1 VSPSAQLTAARR
13 RIVSADSLLA
23 QRFWAGEDIDA
34 IVRGR
39 AKFFD
44 ELIRDLWARITWPDG
59 AAQHV
64 ALFAVGGYGRGE
76 LHPHSD
82 IDLLILVDGDPAEYR
97 DGIEQ
102 FVQNLWDLKLNIGHS
117 VRTVDQCHQE
127 AKDDIATA
135 TAILER
141 RLLTGTL
148 VLDRQVGRLFATD
161 EIWPSARFFS
171 AKVDE
176 QRKRHDRYQDV
187 DYNLEPNIKVAP
199 GGLRDIQ
206 TVGWIIKRHFGNTS
220 HDDLTARG
228 FLTAQEGQWL
238 HEGRRFLWRVRYGLH
253 LIVGRAEDRLLF
265 DYQRT
270 LADRLGY
277 QDTDAQLGVEQFMHD
292 YYGHVLSLREVN
304 DILLQHFDE
313 AILRAHYE
321 PEIEPINERFQI
333 RDNYIETRSSD
344 VFQQQP
350 SALMEL
356 FVIMA
361 NRRDISGVRA
371 TTIRQ
376 VRNHLDLIDDEFRND
391 PKVTGLFIDLLR
403 APYTLVSQLTRMR
416 RYGVL
421 GRYIPEFGEI
431 IGQMQH
437 DLFHIYTVDAHTMMV
452 IRNMRRLHYRSS
464 QEKFP
469 VAYHCVKNLPKIE
482 LLYIAGLYH
491 DIAKGRGG
499 DHSTLGAHD
508 VIAFC
513 RRHCLAEED
522 TDLVAWL
529 VRVHLLMSATAQS
542 KDINDPVVIHE
553 FASEVRSE
561 LRLDYLYALT
571 VADINATN
579 PTLWN
584 GWRAT
589 LMRQLYMETR
599 KALRRGLSLP
609 VDRAAHIEHNKSE
622 ALARLAERGI
632 ERTRALALWD
642 DPDPEFFLQHSVG
655 HVVSLT
661 EAIAK
666 HDLSTGPLVLVRD
679 VLGHVSD
686 EGATEIFLY
695 TRDQPRLFAASVI
708 AIDQLGLSIHDAR
721 IHTSKGNLCFNS
733 YIVLDESGRSISADT
748 ARCRH
753 IERTLIGQLSNVD
766 HYPELAKRRIP
777 RRLKQFQ
784 RPTQA
789 FLTNDT
795 ESPWSVLR
803 VVASDRPG
811 LLARLGLIFVELG
824 INVHSAKITTLGER
838 VEDLFYISGRD
849 STPIRD
855 PERIEIVTRA
865 IRERLDQQL
874 NEESLATGSR

>member
-1 VSPSAQLTAARR
+1 MTLADKLSEARR
-13 RIVSADSLLA
+13 RISSSDSLLT
-23 QRFWAGEDIDA
+23 QRFWAGEDVET
-34 IVRGR
+34 IVRSR
-39 AKFFD
+39 AEFFD
-44 ELIRDLWARITWPDG
+44 QLIKDLWNRIKWPEG
-59 AAQHV
+59 TGQHV
-64 ALFAVGGYGRGE
+64 ALFAIGGYGRGE

-97 DGIEQ
+97 EGIET

-117 VRTVDQCHQE
+117 VRTIDQCQQE
-127 AKDDIATA
+127 AKEDIATA
-135 TAILER
+135 TSILER
-141 RLLTGTL
+141 RLLAGTL
-148 VLDRQVGRLFATD
+148 ALDRQVGRLFATD

-220 HDDLTARG
+220 ADDLTARG
-228 FLTAQEGQWL
+228 FLTAQERQWL
-238 HEGRRFLWRVRYGLH
+238 NDGRRFLWRVRYGLH
-253 LIVGRAEDRLLF
+253 LIAGRSEDRLLF

-277 QDTDAQLGVEQFMHD
+277 KDSDAQLGVEQFMHD
-292 YYGHVLSLREVN
+292 YYSHVLSLREVN

-333 RDNYIETRSSD
+333 RDNYIETRGED
-344 VFQQQP
+344 VFRQHP
-350 SALMEL
+350 PALMEM

-371 TTIRQ
+371 TTIRR
-376 VRNHLDLIDDEFRND
+376 VRNSLDVIDDAFRDD
-391 PKVTGLFIDLLR
+391 PEVTGLFIDLLR

-421 GRYIPEFGEI
+421 ARYIPEFGRV

-464 QEKFP
+464 QDTFP
-469 VAYHCVKNLPKIE
+469 VAYHCIKNLPKIE
-482 LLYIAGLYH
+482 LLYIAGLFH

-499 DHSTLGAHD
+499 DHSTLGAVD
-508 VIAFC
+508 VINFC
-513 RRHCLAEED
+513 RRHRLDDAD
-522 TDLVAWL
+522 TELVEWL
-529 VRVHLLMSATAQS
+529 VRVHLVMSATAQS
-542 KDINDPVVIHE
+542 KDITDPVVIHE
-553 FASEVRSE
+553 FASEVRTE
-561 LRLDYLYALT
+561 MRLDYLYTLT

-579 PTLWN
+579 PNLWN

-609 VDRAAHIEHNKSE
+609 VDRAAYIENHRTE
-622 ALARLAERGI
+622 ALAKLQERGI
-632 ERTRALALWD
+632 DRERALALWD
-642 DPDPEFFLQHSVG
+642 DPDPEFFMQHSVAQI
-655 HVVSLT
+655 VLLT

-666 HDLSTGPLVLVRD
+666 HDLAAGPLVLVRD
-679 VLGHVSD
+679 VVGHAGE

-695 TRDQPRLFAASVI
+695 TRDQPRLFSASVI
-708 AIDQLGLSIHDAR
+708 AIDQLGLSVHDAR
-721 IHTSKGNLCFNS
+721 IHTSAGNLCFNT
-733 YIVLDESGRSISADT
+733 YIVLDESDHAISANA

-753 IERTLIGQLSNVD
+753 IERTLIAQLSD
-766 HYPELAKRRIP
+766 LERYPELAKRRIP

-784 RPTQA
+784 RPTEA
-789 FLTNDT
+789 YLSNDS
-795 ESPWSVLR
+795 ELPWSVLR

-811 LLARLGLIFVELG
+811 LLARLGIIFVELG

-838 VEDLFYISGRD
+838 VEDVFYISGIGAA
-849 STPIRD
+849 PIKD
-855 PERIEIVTRA
+855 PVRIEAVTRT

-874 NEESLATGSR
+874 NEETLAS